1 MHLALFAARHDK
13 GLRIKEPDVVL
24 DAVREAGA
32 DLDALTEEV
41 ESGQPLKTVAAEHE
55 ESVAQ
60 WGVFGVPTYISGDQA
75 VFVRTMHRAGT
86 GQVGSGETVE
96 RILDYLENWTDLN
109 EFKRPRIPR

>member
-1 MHLALFAARHDK
+1 MWERPGEGSGLLALQYGIAARDTQPDKFFDVHPALSAARHDK

-60 WGVFGVPTYISGDQA
+60 WGVFGVPTYI
-75 VFVRTMHRAGT
+75 
-86 GQVGSGETVE
+86 
-96 RILDYLENWTDLN
+96 
-109 EFKRPRIPR
+109 